1 MKVIR
6 VRSRKKSFF
15 GHSIP
20 MLALL
25 GVLAIALVGLELS
38 QKSSVSVL
46 GPIVPGPL
54 TGYTFAI
61 DPGHGGEDGGAV
73 GPSGTLEARLNLSVA
88 GYLAEELRSRGANII
103 LTRENDD
110 ALAEGKMED
119 LRKRREILTSEGL
132 TASISVHMNKH
143 TKPDANGPRL
153 FYCQGSE
160 VGKALA
166 TLVLH
171 NIEDALGRKQT
182 APFVGDYFVI
192 KGEGVPCILVECGFL
207 SNPSDEALLL
217 TEDHQRL
224 LARCIADGL
233 EDYFTA
239 QENLPSMTY
248 TLTAGP

>member
-1 MKVIR
+1 
-6 VRSRKKSFF
+6 
-15 GHSIP
+15 

-192 KGEGVPCILVECGFL
+192 KGRACPVSWWSAAFSPI
-207 SNPSDEALLL
+207 PR
-217 TEDHQRL
+217 TR
-224 LARCIADGL
+224 RCCSPRITSGSWPAASPTGWK
-233 EDYFTA
+233 TISPPRKICPA
-239 QENLPSMTY
+239 
-248 TLTAGP
+248 